1 VAGCAPQALIVLDF
15 TINHLSGSFK
25 KIHMDCERQA
35 ARFRLCSACAFCQQQ
50 ALPRALFTQFCV
62 SSASGSSAP
71 QALVIYFLCMLCLL
85 QVVLFRHCANPEC
98 APLAISAALE
108 HCSLTSRKRCQ
119 RVPF

>member
-1 VAGCAPQALIVLDF
+1 
-15 TINHLSGSFK
+15 
-25 KIHMDCERQA
+25 MDCERQA